1 LDGLSIWAQF
11 GLAGAIAISLGTVI
25 SYIFKLFVKT
35 QSDILKTQSDTVAR
49 VIGERNAAQEE
60 IARLHKQIEE
70 QVLPM
75 LGDVSRALAQVQTV
89 FRDRDT
95 ALAVQREL
103 ERMRGDRESE
113 K

>member
-1 LDGLSIWAQF
+1 LDALSIWAQF
-11 GLAGAIAISLGTVI
+11 GLAGAIAITLGTVV
-25 SYIFKLFVKT
+25 SYVFKLFVKT
-35 QSDILKTQSDTVAR
+35 QSDTMTRLVD
-49 VIGERNAAQEE
+49 ERNAAHEE

-70 QVLPM
+70 QVLPT

-103 ERMRGDRESE
+103 ERMRGDRDPG

>member
-1 LDGLSIWAQF
+1 MDGLSIWAQF

-35 QSDILKTQSDTVAR
+35 QSDTITR
-49 VIGERNAAQEE
+49 VIGERNAANEE

-75 LGDVSRALAQVQTV
+75 MGDVSRALAQMQTV

-103 ERMRGDRESE
+103 ERMRGDRDSSQ
-113 K
+113 

>member
-1 LDGLSIWAQF
+1 MDALNIWAQF
-11 GLAGAIAISLGTVI
+11 GLAGAIAISLGTAI
-25 SYIFKLFVKT
+25 SYIFKLFVKA
-35 QSDILKTQSDTVAR
+35 QQDTIAR
-49 VIGERNAAQEE
+49 IISERNAAHEE

-70 QVLPM
+70 QVLPI

-103 ERMRGDRESE
+103 ERMRGDRGSE